1 MAVLITCAVPDELST
16 LRAFVKKGQVEG
28 GVLQGL
34 IGSRRVG
41 LVALGIGSVEAAL
54 TASSIL
60 ARGSWEALW
69 FVGTAGILPG
79 ARFEVGQ
86 AVEAGLVM
94 ASHAPGERLPGPL
107 AESAKAGLAPAEGG
121 VHVWSSQG
129 VSETRELAEFAS
141 SHAAHVENM
150 ELWGVARA
158 ALRVGVPWG
167 AVLGLSND
175 VGPQAQ
181 AQWLENR
188 HRAAAAACQRMAALL
203 GKD

>member
-1 MAVLITCAVPDELST
+1 MAILITCAVPDELST
-16 LRAFVKKGQVEG
+16 LRAFVKKGQVEE

-34 IGSRRVG
+34 IGARRVG
-41 LVALGIGSVEAAL
+41 LASLGIGSVEAAM
-54 TASSIL
+54 TASGIL

-86 AVEAGLVM
+86 AVETGLVM

-107 AESAKAGLAPAEGG
+107 AESLKAGMAPAEGG

-129 VSETRELAEFAS
+129 VSETRDLAEFAA
-141 SHAAHVENM
+141 SHAAHIENM

-158 ALRVGVPWG
+158 AQRAAVPWG
-167 AVLGLSND
+167 AVLGLSNE
-175 VGPQAQ
+175 VGPVAQ
-181 AQWLENR
+181 AQWLEHR
-188 HRAAAAACQRMAALL
+188 HRAAAAACQRMAEIL
-203 GKD
+203 GR